1 VDGGIATGGAADR
14 CGAQIGGLSMS
25 AAGGAH
31 KCYRCRPHDVQGP
44 FRQLGDESAPPL
56 ESIETTF
63 SEAGDQVFF
72 TSGYSAREIAQKHA
86 RETGGR
92 VYVNNISRSIKRP
105 DLTVSVAYGV
115 AAGPVY
121 TLRPP
126 DALHENV
133 YRAYWPPL
141 E

>member
-1 VDGGIATGGAADR
+1 
-14 CGAQIGGLSMS
+14 M
-25 AAGGAH
+25 
-31 KCYRCRPHDVQGP
+31 PHDVQGP
-44 FRQLGDESAPPL
+44 FRGEGNENAPEL

-63 SEAGDQVFF
+63 SEGGDEVFF

-86 RETGGR
+86 RESGGR
-92 VYVNNISRSIKRP
+92 IYINNISRKIKRP

-115 AAGPVY
+115 AKGAVY

-126 DALHENV
+126 DALHDKV

>member
-1 VDGGIATGGAADR
+1 
-14 CGAQIGGLSMS
+14 M
-25 AAGGAH
+25 AGPAH
-31 KCYRCRPHDVQGP
+31 RCYRCSPHETQGP
-44 FRQLGDESAPPL
+44 VRQQGDENAPAL

-63 SEAGDQVFF
+63 SEAGDEVFF

-92 VYVNNISRSIKRP
+92 VYVNNISRTIKRP

-115 AAGPVY
+115 AKGAVF

-126 DALHENV
+126 DALHDKV
-133 YRAYWPPL
+133 YRGYWPPL

>member
-1 VDGGIATGGAADR
+1 
-14 CGAQIGGLSMS
+14 MS
-25 AAGGAH
+25 AAPH
-31 KCYRCRPHDVQGP
+31 KCYRCRPHEVQGP
-44 FRQLGDESAPPL
+44 FKQQGDESAPAL

-63 SEAGDQVFF
+63 SDGGEEVFF

-86 RETGGR
+86 RQTGGQ
-92 VYVNNISRSIKRP
+92 VYVNNISRTIKRP

-115 AAGPVY
+115 AKSPVY

-126 DALHENV
+126 DPAHDKV

>member
-1 VDGGIATGGAADR
+1 
-14 CGAQIGGLSMS
+14 MS
-25 AAGGAH
+25 AAASPH
-31 KCYRCRPHDVQGP
+31 KCYRCRPHEVQGP
-44 FRQLGDESAPPL
+44 FRQQGDQDAPSL

-63 SEAGDQVFF
+63 SDAGDEVFL

-86 RETGGR
+86 RESGGE

-115 AAGPVY
+115 AKGPIY

-126 DALHENV
+126 DALHESV

-141 E
+141 A